1 MKVEQLQMQCF
12 RGIRELTMSFHPRLT
27 VLVGVNGSG
36 KSTILDA
43 LGMLLSR
50 FSDKVRSA
58 SKPSLRLSDEDIT
71 NGEAS
76 TTCRIAMNVGDQR
89 AVSWTI
95 ARVREGHKADA
106 ASEHRAL
113 DALVS
118 EVQQA
123 ITDGAPQGIPVLAH
137 YPVHRA
143 VLHIRHGLQMKH
155 RSQAPLD
162 ALDDWVH
169 GHEDSFRQL
178 FEWVRFREDVEN
190 EQRRDGVTTP
200 DRQLEAVRRALPR
213 FLDGFSDLR
222 VRRAPMRMTI
232 SKGGEVL
239 ELNQLSGGEK
249 CLLAMVGDIAR
260 RLAMANPTL
269 EDPLSGAGIVLID
282 EIELHL
288 HPGWQRRIIGALQET
303 FPGCQFIVTT
313 QSPEVIGQVR
323 PESVRELV
331 RQGRQV
337 RVVEPAEA
345 EGAAA

>member
-1 MKVEQLQMQCF
+1 MKVEQLQIKNF
-12 RGIRELTMSFHPRLT
+12 RGIREMTMSFHPRLT
-27 VLVGVNGSG
+27 LLVGVNGAG
-36 KSTILDA
+36 KSTVLEVLA
-43 LGMLLSR
+43 TLLSR
-50 FSDKVRSA
+50 FSDGVRSA
-58 SKPSLRLSDEDIT
+58 SEASLPLSDEDIT

-76 TTCRIAMNVGDQR
+76 TMCRIAVNVGDQR
-89 AVSWTI
+89 AVSWTS

-123 ITDGAPQGIPVLAH
+123 ITDGAPRGIPVLAH

-143 VLHIRHGLQMKH
+143 VLHIRHGIQMKH

-190 EQRRDGVTTP
+190 EQRRDGEMNP

-213 FLDGFSDLR
+213 FLEGCSDLR

-249 CLLAMVGDIAR
+249 CLLATVGDIAR

-288 HPGWQRRIIGALQET
+288 QPGWQRRIIGALQET
-303 FPGCQFIVTT
+303 FPGCQFVVTT
-313 QSPEVIGQVR
+313 QSAEVIGQVR
-323 PESVRELV
+323 PESIRELV
-331 RQGRQV
+331 REGKQV
-337 RVVEPAEA
+337 RVVEPGH
-345 EGAAA
+345 EGGVAA